1 MSGNKGLLNKKRFE
15 WVEEEKVEYLK
26 NLSLKESV
34 RILESLTSPGILAE
48 FVDRFLQDHPMCLKK
63 TLKKKKWQILPRP
76 LEK

>member
-1 MSGNKGLLNKKRFE
+1 MSRDKGLLNKKRFE

-48 FVDRFLQDHPMCLKK
+48 FIDKFLQDHPMCLKK
-63 TLKKKKWQILPRP
+63 TLKKRKWQILPRL